1 MPPVNSTAL
10 PETGKQRHVCGL
22 NFDDVFQDTIRDT
35 LVDVFGGKS
44 AATIIRTLER
54 VHSLKLDEV
63 PEKSQQ
69 FRAAMQG
76 ILGTGHQIIEDL
88 ILENFSSKLGK
99 KYEYMKDYTLG
110 DYINKFKKSDY
121 QMAT

>member
-1 MPPVNSTAL
+1 MSLADSKAL
-10 PETGKQRHVCGL
+10 PETGKQKHVHRP
-22 NFDDVFQDTIRDT
+22 NFDDVLQDTIRDT
-35 LVDVFGGKS
+35 LIDVFGGKS
-44 AATIIRTLER
+44 TATIIRTLER

-76 ILGTGHQIIEDL
+76 ILGTGHQIIEDM

-99 KYEYMKDYTLG
+99 KYEYMNDYTLG
-110 DYINKFKKSDY
+110 DYINKLKKSDY